1 MPWKK
6 HGGQF
11 RGRARA
17 VAVLGAAGLLAV
29 SACGNSDDGG
39 DGGGSGETQNV
50 QVFTWW
56 ADGGEKAGL
65 DGLVAQFQK
74 DCSQYKFD
82 NAAVAGGAGANA
94 KQVLANNLQNNDPP
108 ATFQA
113 HAGKELKDYIDAG
126 QVDDV
131 SALYDEFGLKTA
143 FPQTLVDQ
151 LTVDGKIYS
160 IPANVHRANVVWVN
174 PTVLKKANLDATK
187 APASVDAWIADLE
200 KLKAAGVRSPLATSK
215 GFAQEQV
222 MEAVLL
228 AELGAD
234 KFNGLFD
241 GKTDVAGADVTAALE
256 KYKKLLSYSN
266 TDREAIDW
274 PDALG
279 YVNKGQAGYT
289 LMGDWVAAQQIQ
301 DKVAETAYT
310 YWPAPGTAGVFQWL
324 ADSFVQP
331 TNGKNPE
338 GNKCWLKTVGSAEGQ
353 KAFNT
358 KKGSIPA
365 RSDAMP
371 ADYPKY
377 QQAAMA
383 DWKKDK
389 LAGSCAHGSACT
401 LGQNESI
408 QSAISQFS
416 GGQDVATLQKALADA
431 LKS

>member
-1 MPWKK
+1 M
-6 HGGQF
+6 
-11 RGRARA
+11 RGVMGKAIA
-17 VAVLGAAGLLAV
+17 AASVAGLLV
-29 SACGNSDDGG
+29 ISACGNSDDDSGG
-39 DGGGSGETQNV
+39 TNGGSGDKKV

-65 DGLVAQFQK
+65 DGLVAQFKK
-74 DCSQYKFD
+74 DCADYEFD

-94 KQVLANNLQNNDPP
+94 KQVLANNLRAGDPP
-108 ATFQA
+108 STFQA

-131 SALYDEFGLKTA
+131 SQLYKDFGLDTA
-143 FPQTLVDQ
+143 FPKNLVDQ

-160 IPANVHRANVVWVN
+160 IPANIHRANVVWVN
-174 PTVLKKANLDATK
+174 PAVLKKANIDATK
-187 APASVDAWIADLE
+187 APASVDAWIADLN
-200 KLKAAGVRSPLATSK
+200 KLKAAGVKAPLATSK
-215 GFAQEQV
+215 GFAQEMV
-222 MEAVLL
+222 MEATLL
-228 AELGAD
+228 AELGVD

-241 GKTDVAGADVTAALE
+241 GKTDVMGADVTAALN
-256 KYKKLLSYSN
+256 KYKTLLTFTN
-266 TDREAIDW
+266 TDRESIDW

-279 YVNKGQAGYT
+279 YVNKSQAGYT
-289 LMGDWVAAQQIQ
+289 LMGDWVAAQQLA
-301 DKVAETAYT
+301 DGVAESAYT
-310 YWPAPGTAGVFQWL
+310 YWPAPGTDGVFQYL
-324 ADSFVQP
+324 ADSFTLP

-338 GNKCWLKTVGSAEGQ
+338 GTKCWLKTVGSADGQ

-365 RSDAMP
+365 RSDANP

-377 QQAAMA
+377 QQSAMA
-383 DWKKDK
+383 DWKSDK
-389 LAGSCAHGSACT
+389 IAGSCAHGSACT

-416 GGQDVATLQKALADA
+416 AKQDVATFQKALDNA

>member
-1 MPWKK
+1 MR
-6 HGGQF
+6 GGLSKTL
-11 RGRARA
+11 
-17 VAVLGAAGLLAV
+17 AVLGAAGLLAV
-29 SACGNSDDGG
+29 SACGNSDDSSGGGG
-39 DGGGSGETQNV
+39 DAAATKDV
-50 QVFTWW
+50 TVFTWW

-65 DGLVAQFQK
+65 DGMVSVFNTDCK
-74 DCSQYKFD
+74 DYKFV
-82 NAAVAGGAGANA
+82 NSAVAGGAGSNA
-94 KQVLANNLQNNDPP
+94 KQVLANDLQAGKPP
-108 ATFQA
+108 STFQA
-113 HAGKELKDYIDAG
+113 HAGAELRDYINAG

-131 SALYDEFGLKTA
+131 SQLYKDFGLDKA
-143 FPQTLVDQ
+143 FPQNLIDN

-160 IPANVHRANVVWVN
+160 IPANIHRANVVWAN
-174 PTVLKKANLDATK
+174 PTVLKKANIDAAT
-187 APASVDAWIADLE
+187 APANVDAWIADLN
-200 KLKAAGVRSPLATSK
+200 KLKAAGVKAPLAISK
-215 GFAQEQV
+215 GFAQEMLV
-222 MEAVLL
+222 EAVLL
-228 AELGAD
+228 AELGPD
-234 KFNGLFD
+234 KFTGLWD
-241 GKTDVAGADVTAALE
+241 GKTDWAGGDVTGALN
-256 KYKKLLSYSN
+256 KYKTLLSFTN
-266 TDREAIDW
+266 ADREAIDW
-274 PDALG
+274 PDALQ

-331 TNGKNPE
+331 PNGKNPE

-365 RSDAMP
+365 RSDALP